1 MQICLKMAKTSKNPK
16 LNKEKN
22 SKAKEKLIEENKK
35 LQILKKSI
43 DIEQRDLRRE
53 TRELKKRIQQKIQER
68 DYLLYLRT
76 QRNEALAFH
85 FANPA

>member
-1 MQICLKMAKTSKNPK
+1 MAKKSKGPK
-16 LNKEKN
+16 PNKGKN
-22 SKAKEKLIEENKK
+22 SKAKEKLIEENRK

-43 DIEQRDLRRE
+43 SIEQRNLRRE

-76 QRNEALAFH
+76 QRNEALVFN